1 VNADYIKIATK
12 LFHAV
17 PERNWKTAEF
27 VYRQISQYSSITGR
41 YEDDSG
47 EILADVDTGYAINAF
62 GTLRED
68 MAARNENGH
77 AWYTAVVTLTPDGKF
92 KFDFDYDSLPAFD
105 ISPSPEDFKEEF
117 QKFPRPELQAQVQDW
132 MDGLLAPFFA
142 KKRFWREFAQDKAR
156 RERRVLPR

>member
-1 VNADYIKIATK
+1 MNADYIKIATK

-17 PERNWKTAEF
+17 PEKKWKLAEF
-27 VYRQISQYSSITGR
+27 VYQEITGFAALTGR
-41 YEDDSG
+41 YEDESG
-47 EILADVDTGYAINAF
+47 EILADVDTRYAMDAF

-105 ISPSPEDFKEEF
+105 IVPDPDDFKEEF
-117 QKFPRPELQAQVQDW
+117 QKYPRPELQAQVQDW
-132 MDGLLAPFFA
+132 MDGRVSDEDWELMVA
-142 KKRFWREFAQDKAR
+142 KLKA
-156 RERRVLPR
+156 LNKTKTLFSHDD